1 VVGLVLGDTQ
11 SLQSRIWKITCFDV
25 MLFQYFC
32 ELSDSLVKLSR
43 VALYISSKTLSAT
56 WCDFFGLF

>member
-11 SLQSRIWKITCFDV
+11 SLQSRIWKITCFNV
-25 MLFQYFC
+25 MLFEYFC

-43 VALYISSKTLSAT
+43 VAVYISSKTLT
-56 WCDFFGLF
+56 

>member
-1 VVGLVLGDTQ
+1 MVGLVLGDTQ
-11 SLQSRIWKITCFDV
+11 SLQSHIWKITCFDV

-43 VALYISSKTLSAT
+43 VALYISSKTLT
-56 WCDFFGLF
+56 